1 LLPIGQSA
9 RSGGPSGCNNKA
21 TPTKPGKFLQVG
33 VNAVD
38 VTGEVVVAIL
48 QTQVRVAVEA
58 DAVAERSP
66 NNVNLL
72 YNFL

>member
-1 LLPIGQSA
+1 
-9 RSGGPSGCNNKA
+9 
-21 TPTKPGKFLQVG
+21 VG